1 MAFIPRHTSAAAAL
15 ALLSVTGVAAV
26 TVAASP
32 PVTPAPGTS
41 QASPTATPAPGASQ
55 AFTATVTPVSP
66 DQLRY
71 SWRRGCP
78 VQPDDLRMISMTYWG
93 FDGRPHTGK
102 MVINESVADQ
112 VVSVFRKLYGQ
123 RFPIRRMQPVEVYKG
138 SDDASMAADN
148 TSAFNCRRV
157 GTTGNWSQHA
167 YGLAID
173 VNTRENPYIHPY
185 PGGTVDPPNAKGYV
199 RRPLDRPGVI
209 NPGDNVVRAFEK
221 IGWGWGGSWS
231 TSKDYQHFSQNGR

>member
-15 ALLSVTGVAAV
+15 ALLGVTGIAAV
-26 TVAASP
+26 TVAAAPPVPVAPGTPQASP

-41 QASPTATPAPGASQ
+41 QA
-55 AFTATVTPVSP
+55 FTATVTPVSP
-66 DQLRY
+66 GQLRH

-78 VQPDDLRMISMTYWG
+78 VGPDDLRMITMTHWG

-102 MVINESVADQ
+102 MVINKSVAGQ

-123 RFPIRRMQPVEVYKG
+123 RFPIRRMQPVEAYKG

-157 GTTGNWSQHA
+157 GTSGTWSQHA

-185 PGGTVDPPNAKGYV
+185 PGGTVDPPNAKDYV

-209 NPGDNVVRAFEK
+209 NPGDDVVRAFEK
-221 IGWGWGGSWS
+221 IGWVWGGSWS
-231 TSKDYQHFSQNGR
+231 SSKDYQHFSQNGR

>member
-1 MAFIPRHTSAAAAL
+1 MAFIQRHTSAAAAL
-15 ALLSVTGVAAV
+15 TLLCVTGIAAV

-32 PVTPAPGTS
+32 PVTPSPGT
-41 QASPTATPAPGASQ
+41 PQ

-66 DQLRY
+66 GQLRH

-78 VQPDDLRMISMTYWG
+78 VGPDDLRMISMTHWG

-102 MVINESVADQ
+102 MVINKSVAGQ
-112 VVSVFRKLYGQ
+112 VVSVFRELYGQ
-123 RFPIRRMQPVEVYKG
+123 RFPIRRMQPVEAYKG

-148 TSAFNCRRV
+148 TSGFNCRRV
-157 GTTGNWSQHA
+157 GTSGSWSQHA

-209 NPGDNVVRAFEK
+209 NPGDDVVRAFRK
-221 IGWGWGGSWS
+221 IGWSWGGSWS
-231 TSKDYQHFSQNGR
+231 TSKDYQHFSQNGK

>member
-1 MAFIPRHTSAAAAL
+1 MAHIPHRTPTAAALVLLGVTGIAMTTAAAA
-15 ALLSVTGVAAV
+15 
-26 TVAASP
+26 P
-32 PVTPAPGTS
+32 PTPAPSGT
-41 QASPTATPAPGASQ
+41 PQ
-55 AFTATVTPVSP
+55 AFTATVTRVSP
-66 DQLRY
+66 DRLRH

-78 VQPDDLRMISMTYWG
+78 VGPGDLRTISMTYWG
-93 FDGRPHTGK
+93 FDDRPHMGEL
-102 MVINESVADQ
+102 VVNRSVAEE

-123 RFPIRRMQPVEVYKG
+123 RFPIRQMRPVDAYKG

-157 GTTGNWSQHA
+157 ETSGSWSQHA

-173 VNTRENPYIHPY
+173 VNPRLNPYIHPY
-185 PGGTVDPPNAKGYV
+185 PGGTVAPPNAKNYV

-209 NPGDNVVRAFEK
+209 NPGDDVVNAFKK

-231 TSKDYQHFSQNGR
+231 SEKDYQHFSQNGR